1 MKMRNMRKQT
11 MITFLFILFAY
22 TSYSQDADGCKDHAM
37 FNRMP
42 NYFIAECIVNFDLV
56 QITMADGNEVP
67 VEGKKTY
74 IYYSPKE
81 DYQQPPSF
89 YQIVKN
95 YENAISKYGGKKI
108 FYDSEHATLKLRSG
122 NTDIWLSLRNWE
134 STNGTGYYEFT
145 VVEAEEMK
153 QDIQANDILEAL
165 NKDGHIALY
174 INFETGKSTISAESQ
189 KTIDNIVMMLQENPT
204 LKISIE
210 GHTDNVGAVADN
222 KTLSENRAKAVM
234 NAVVSKGITSSR
246 LTSKGWGQEK
256 PVADNATDEGKA
268 KNRRVEIVKL

>member
-1 MKMRNMRKQT
+1 MKKQIT
-11 MITFLFILFAY
+11 ITFFLMIFTY
-22 TSYSQDADGCKDHAM
+22 TAYSQDADGCKDHAM

-42 NYFIAECIVNFDLV
+42 NYIIAECVVNFDLV
-56 QITMADGNEVP
+56 QIMMADGNEMP
-67 VEGKKTY
+67 IEGNKTY
-74 IYYSPKE
+74 IYYNPKE

-108 FYDSEHATLKLRSG
+108 FYDSERATLKLKSG
-122 NTDIWLSLRNWE
+122 NKDVWLSINNHE
-134 STNGTGYYEFT
+134 STNGQGYYDIT
-145 VVEAEEMK
+145 IVEVEEMK
-153 QDIQANDILEAL
+153 QDIQAKDILEAL

-174 INFETGKSTISAESQ
+174 INFETGKSNISAESQ
-189 KTIDNIVMMLQENPT
+189 KIIDNIVTMLKENPT

-210 GHTDNVGAVADN
+210 GHTDNVGAAAAN

-234 NAVVSKGITSSR
+234 NAVISKGIAASR

-256 PVADNATDEGKA
+256 PVADNGTDEGKA
-268 KNRRVEIVKL
+268 KNRRVEIVKQ

>member
-1 MKMRNMRKQT
+1 MRNLKKPT
-11 MITFLFILFAY
+11 MIAFFLMII
-22 TSYSQDADGCKDHAM
+22 TSAAYSQDAEGCKDHAI

-42 NYFIAECIVNFDLV
+42 NYFIAECVVNFDLV
-56 QITMADGNEVP
+56 QIVMADGNEMP
-67 VEGKKTY
+67 IEGKKTY
-74 IYYSPKE
+74 IYYAPKE

-108 FYDSEHATLKLRSG
+108 FYDSDRATLKLKSG
-122 NTDIWLSLRNWE
+122 NQDVWLSLRNWE
-134 STNGTGYYEFT
+134 STNGQGYYEFT
-145 VVEAEEMK
+145 VVEVEEMK
-153 QDIQANDILEAL
+153 QEIMANDILEAL

-174 INFETGKSTISAESQ
+174 INFETGKSVISAESQ
-189 KTIDNIVMMLQENPT
+189 KIIDNVVTMLKENPT

-210 GHTDNVGAVADN
+210 GHTDNVGSSAAN

-234 NAVVSKGITSSR
+234 NAIISKGIAASR
-246 LTSKGWGQEK
+246 LTSTGWGQEK

-268 KNRRVEIVKL
+268 KNRRVEIVKK